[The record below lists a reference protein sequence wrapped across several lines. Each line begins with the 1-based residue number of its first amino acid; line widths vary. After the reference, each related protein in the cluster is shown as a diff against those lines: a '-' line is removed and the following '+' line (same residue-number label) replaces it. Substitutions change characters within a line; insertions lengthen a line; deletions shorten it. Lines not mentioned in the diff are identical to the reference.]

1 MTSVAV
7 DTNVLISFLQNG
19 GDLAQVLGRFDRLVI
34 PFAVDAEF
42 RAGLNLATH
51 TGRNHLQIL
60 ETFLADP
67 SVEYVAAD
75 SVISQKYAMVYQ
87 VLRKQGT
94 SIPVNDIWIASVAL
108 VRNTPICTFDR
119 HFRHVPLL
127 DVIEVPNGM

>member
-42 RAGLNLATH
+42 RAGLNLT
-51 TGRNHLQIL
+51 TRSGRNHLQIL

-94 SIPVNDIWIASVAL
+94 PIPVNDIWIASVAL
-108 VRNTPICTFDR
+108 VRNTPICTFDG

-127 DVIEVPNGM
+127 DVIEMPSGM

>member
-1 MTSVAV
+1 MNSVAV

-42 RAGLNLATH
+42 RAGLDLTTH
-51 TGRNHLQIL
+51 SGRRHLQIL

-67 SVEYVAAD
+67 SVEYATAD
-75 SVISQKYAMVYQ
+75 SVISQKYSMVYQ

-94 SIPVNDIWIASVAL
+94 PIPVNDIWIASVAL
-108 VRNTPICTFDR
+108 VRNTPVCTFDK

-127 DVIEVPNGM
+127 DVIEMPN

>member
-1 MTSVAV
+1 MNSVAV
-7 DTNVLISFLQNG
+7 DTNVLISFPQNG

-42 RAGLNLATH
+42 RAGLDLTTH
-51 TGRNHLQIL
+51 SGRRHLQIL

-67 SVEYVAAD
+67 SVEYATAD
-75 SVISQKYAMVYQ
+75 SVISQKYSMVYQ

-94 SIPVNDIWIASVAL
+94 PIPVNDIWIASVAL
-108 VRNTPICTFDR
+108 VRNTPFCTFDK

-127 DVIEVPNGM
+127 DVIEMPN

>member
-42 RAGLNLATH
+42 RAGINLATH
-51 TGRNHLQIL
+51 SVRNHLQIL

-94 SIPVNDIWIASVAL
+94 PIPVNDIWIASVAL

>member
-42 RAGLNLATH
+42 RAGLDLTTH
-51 TGRNHLQIL
+51 SGRRHLQIL

-67 SVEYVAAD
+67 SVEYATAD
-75 SVISQKYAMVYQ
+75 SVISQKYSMVYQ

-94 SIPVNDIWIASVAL
+94 PIPVNDIWIAAVAL

-127 DVIEVPNGM
+127 DVIEMPSGM

>member
-1 MTSVAV
+1 MNSVAV

-42 RAGLNLATH
+42 RAGLDLTTH
-51 TGRNHLQIL
+51 SGRHHLQIL
-60 ETFLADP
+60 EAFLAEP
-67 SVEYVAAD
+67 SVEYATAD

-94 SIPVNDIWIASVAL
+94 PIPVNDIWIASVAL
-108 VRNTPICTFDR
+108 VRNTPVCTFDR

-127 DVIEVPNGM
+127 DVIEMPN

>member
-19 GDLAQVLGRFDRLVI
+19 GDSAQVLGRFDRLVI

-42 RAGLNLATH
+42 RAGINLATH
-51 TGRNHLQIL
+51 AGRNHLQIL

-87 VLRKQGT
+87 VLRKQGAP
-94 SIPVNDIWIASVAL
+94 IPVNDIWIASVAL

-127 DVIEVPNGM
+127 DVIEMPNGM